1 MNGNEKLAVL
11 TALKKLV
18 NSELAKVREEC
29 DESLLEAYERDGVSK
44 VALKVNGIKVGDFL
58 ITFNSN
64 EWEVTDNESFSE
76 FALDY
81 GFATIEKSIKPE
93 YMSRAIELL
102 AEDEPDGITETV
114 RVDPKWIDYITNE
127 GGKPM
132 FLDSGMEIPGVTYTG
147 KTVKGTQVRKCEPEI
162 VAPILR
168 QMGGFDA
175 LLLGAGE

>member
-11 TALKKLV
+11 TALKKLI

-29 DESLLEAYERDGVSK
+29 DENLLEAYERDGVSK

-102 AEDEPDGITETV
+102 AEEEPDGIAETV
-114 RVDPKWIDYITNE
+114 KVDSKWADYVSPDGTYLE
-127 GGKPM
+127 
-132 FLDSGMEIPGVTYTG
+132 SGLKVPGISYTG
-147 KTVKGTQVRKCEPEI
+147 KTVKNTQVLKCDPKT

-168 QMGGFDA
+168 EIGGIQT
-175 LLLGAGE
+175 LLLEGE

>member
-29 DESLLEAYERDGVSK
+29 DENLLEAYDRDGVSK

-64 EWEVTDNESFSE
+64 EWEVTDNAALGE
-76 FALDY
+76 FALEY
-81 GFATIEKSIKPE
+81 GFATVERTIKPE
-93 YMSRAIELL
+93 YMSRAVELL
-102 AEDEPDGITETV
+102 AEEEPDGIAEMV
-114 RVDPKWIDYITNE
+114 KVDPKWPDYLSADGTY
-127 GGKPM
+127 
-132 FLDSGMEIPGVTYTG
+132 LDSGLKVPGVTYTG
-147 KTVKGTQVRKCEPEI
+147 RTVKNTQVLKCDPNT

-168 QMGGFDA
+168 QMGGIEM
-175 LLLGAGE
+175 LLLDGGSDD